1 MSAPRFTA
9 LRTFLPEHF
18 MKEAAMPN
26 EPLPDD
32 IRRIWQ
38 NQPLENNPMPLEEI
52 HRRARQFEKRISRR
66 NLREYIA
73 GGIGIVIFTVYL
85 FIFRNPVARTGSA
98 LIIAGAL
105 FVLFQIYK
113 RATPGTLP
121 ADLAL
126 TASLEFHRR
135 ELVRQRDLLRTVWLW
150 YLGPFIPGIVVFGMG
165 VAPRHGT
172 ASWWDAAPFLSIV
185 GAVMW
190 LNYRAAQG
198 LDRQIAE
205 IDNLEN

>member
-1 MSAPRFTA
+1 
-9 LRTFLPEHF
+9 

-85 FIFRNPVARTGSA
+85 FIFRDPVARTGSA

-172 ASWWDAAPFLSIV
+172 ASWWNAAPFLSIV

>member
-1 MSAPRFTA
+1 
-9 LRTFLPEHF
+9 
-18 MKEAAMPN
+18 MPN

-172 ASWWDAAPFLSIV
+172 ASWWNAAPFLSIV

>member
-1 MSAPRFTA
+1 
-9 LRTFLPEHF
+9 

-172 ASWWDAAPFLSIV
+172 ASWWNAAPFLSIV